1 MKLQNKVAF
10 ITGGNSGMGLA
21 TAQLFEREGA
31 KVAVVGKRAEAIAT
45 FNATTSENAI
55 GYLADVQNVE
65 QIKSALA
72 QTTQEFGKIDV
83 LFLNA
88 GIAKPRP
95 FEMADKDYYQQMWDV
110 NFGGTYF
117 SIQAALPFLN
127 DGASIILNTSVS
139 NVKGMP
145 GLSVYAATKAALRSL
160 VRTLTMELAHR
171 QIRIN
176 AMSPG
181 PIETPVWGKMDLTEE
196 QANGFKEQ
204 VKTMVPLGRMG
215 TSDEI
220 AKAVLFLASDDASYV
235 NGIELPVDGR
245 NGTSLIYH
253 DAARFYP

>member
-21 TAQLFEREGA
+21 TAQLFEKEGA
-31 KVAVVGKRAEAIAT
+31 KVAIVGRRAEAIQE
-45 FNATTSENAI
+45 FNASSTENAL
-55 GYLADVQNVE
+55 GFLADVQNIE
-65 QIKSALA
+65 QVKSALEH
-72 QTTQEFGKIDV
+72 TTSKFGKIDI

-95 FEMADKDYYQQMWDV
+95 FEMTDKEYYQQMWDV

-117 SIQAALPFLN
+117 TIQAALPYLN

-145 GLSVYAATKAALRSL
+145 GLSVYAATKAAMRSL
-160 VRTLTMELAHR
+160 VRTLTMELAPR

-181 PIETPVWGKMDLTEE
+181 PIETPVWGKMDLSEE
-196 QANGFKEQ
+196 QANGFKAQ

-215 TSDEI
+215 TSEEI
-220 AKAVLFLASDDASYV
+220 AKAVLFLGSEDSSFV
-235 NGIELPVDGR
+235 NGIELPVDG
-245 NGTSLIYH
+245 GM
-253 DAARFYP
+253 AQV

>member
-1 MKLQNKVAF
+1 MRLENKVAF
-10 ITGGNSGMGLA
+10 ITGGNSGMGLE
-21 TAQLFEREGA
+21 TANLFEREGS
-31 KVAVVGKRAEAIAT
+31 KVTVIGRREEAIDEYNSLA
-45 FNATTSENAI
+45 SENALGI
-55 GYLADVQNVE
+55 VADVSDEE
-65 QIKSALA
+65 QVQRALIQA
-72 QTTQEFGKIDV
+72 TDKFGKIDV

-95 FEMADKDYYQQMWDV
+95 FEFANREYYDSMMNV
-110 NFGGTYF
+110 NFAGTYF
-117 SIQAALPFLN
+117 TIKAALPLLN

-145 GLSVYAATKAALRSL
+145 GLSVYAATKAAMRSL
-160 VRTLTMELAHR
+160 VRTLSMELAPR
-171 QIRIN
+171 KIRVN

-215 TSDEI
+215 TSEEI

-235 NGIELPVDGR
+235 NGVELPVDG
-245 NGTSLIYH
+245 GM
-253 DAARFYP
+253 AQV

>member
-10 ITGGNSGMGLA
+10 ITGGNSGMGLT
-21 TAQLFEREGA
+21 TAQLFEKEGA
-31 KVAVVGKRAEAIAT
+31 KVAIVGRRAEAIEQ
-45 FNATTSENAI
+45 FNAAASENSI

-65 QIKSALA
+65 QIQAALA
-72 QTTQEFGKIDV
+72 QTTEKFGKIDV

-117 SIQAALPFLN
+117 TIQAALPFLN

-145 GLSVYAATKAALRSL
+145 GLSVYAATKAAMRSL
-160 VRTLTMELAHR
+160 VRTLTMELAPR

-196 QANGFKEQ
+196 QAQGFKEQ
-204 VKTMVPLGRMG
+204 VKSMIPLGRMG
-215 TSDEI
+215 KSAEI
-220 AKAVLFLASDDASYV
+220 ASAVLFLASDDASFV
-235 NGIELPVDGR
+235 NGVELPVDG
-245 NGTSLIYH
+245 GM
-253 DAARFYP
+253 AQV